1 MKCKIFEKEI
11 DLQSRAA
18 MLGFLQDHFRYNTMN
33 SWNYSSSYANNVKI
47 DELNLP
53 HEIVMKL
60 LDMIDVDGFYD
71 SINDL
76 IAEFGAAHDYLWQAG
91 FNGRSGGYL
100 VLYMG
105 GSKPSEYKSHCTAC
119 GQRNYTSVK
128 ETGPVCGR
136 CGQAKRVDFEKPP
149 LQIFS
154 YPGKSVDQDAE
165 NEDWTIEELRERVKL
180 ITEFDRLCDD
190 VVAEAVGMAENFD
203 VGTEEVTRVEE
214 VRVLVEK

>member
-1 MKCKIFEKEI
+1 MTE
-11 DLQSRAA
+11 
-18 MLGFLQDHFRYNTMN
+18 FLRNHFRYSTMN
-33 SWNYSSSYANNVKI
+33 SWNLSTSYANNLKV
-47 DELNLP
+47 DRLGLSN
-53 HEIVMKL
+53 EIMMKL
-60 LDMIDVDGFYD
+60 LDMLDVDGFYD
-71 SINDL
+71 NINDL

-100 VLYMG
+100 VLYTG
-105 GSKPSEYKSHCTAC
+105 GSKPSGYKSFCTAC

-136 CGQAKRVDFEKPP
+136 CGQAQRVDFPKPP
-149 LQIFS
+149 VQIFTWT
-154 YPGKSVDQDAE
+154 GKNVDQD
-165 NEDWTIEELRERVKL
+165 EDFEEWSMDELRARVRL

-190 VVAEAVGMAENFD
+190 VVAEAVGMAENYD